1 MSSYKEPSFQDR
13 SALAKKA
20 KQAALDQ
27 LRAKPPLDASV
38 LTERLEAAR
47 EREAAQ
53 SKARDEKN
61 AARDLEKAEKRLR
74 AEQSAIANVVSAP
87 PTEEELK
94 FARDQKYA
102 ARKGRAGKK

>member
-27 LRAKPPLDASV
+27 LRAKQPLDASV

-47 EREAAQ
+47 DREVAQ

-61 AARDLEKAEKRLR
+61 AARDLEKAEKRHR
-74 AEQSAIANVVSAP
+74 AEQNALPDGID
-87 PTEEELK
+87 PTPTDEERK
-94 FARDQKYA
+94 SARDEKYA